1 MFFIKQINSKCIIF
15 FKIIKLQKKWNSFF
29 AVFLYFFQNLS
40 RKNTLHD
47 NKRIIAKSAHL
58 ITKSVIMGRNIVKND

>member
-1 MFFIKQINSKCIIF
+1 
-15 FKIIKLQKKWNSFF
+15 LQF
-29 AVFLYFFQNLS
+29 FLYFFQNLS

-58 ITKSVIMGRNIVKND
+58 ITKSVIIGRNIVKND